1 MQKARGRG
9 RGLVLVVDDEPAIQ
23 QVVADCLGDEGY
35 RVASA
40 TTFAE
45 AVDALTHTRFDLVLA
60 DVRGV
65 SAAGPA
71 IDRVALLEQ
80 LRDLAG
86 YTPVVIVTAR
96 RESDVAPLVRR
107 GFQGLLC
114 KPFDLDALVAFV
126 ERQIAAA
133 RRD

>member
-1 MQKARGRG
+1 MKRATGRG

-23 QVVADCLGDEGY
+23 EVVRDCLGDEGY

-60 DVRGV
+60 DVLDAT
-65 SAAGPA
+65 AADPA
-71 IDRVALLEQ
+71 LDRVALLEQ

-86 YTPVVIVTAR
+86 YTPVVIFTAH
-96 RESDVAPLVRR
+96 RENDVAPLVQR

-114 KPFDLDALVAFV
+114 KPFDLDELVAVV
-126 ERQIAAA
+126 ERQID
-133 RRD
+133 RL